1 MVLADFNRPIL
12 PPAVDLEVA
21 PVDRIE
27 FDDERKGRVSDV
39 LTAIKQPWKY
49 SMEYLEERVNA
60 NLDAYTEVLFGTATA
75 KLCSAFGFDA
85 GQLTPE
91 GACLLFPGG
100 SDSVTY
106 HARNLETGV
115 FIHTVS
121 FSSDWFDHATD
132 IPRVLKALNLSP
144 ERLRVVPREEMTRP
158 RTPRIACKGLGAEF
172 NHASQDRGG
181 AGWASGHHQERQ
193 HHLRRVDPARNS
205 WHRCGRGTVKARE
218 RSVAAPWQSVTF
230 CRLPL
235 ISAMGGDQ
243 ERTDNRGSR
252 GAPTIVLNR
261 LHDGRQ
267 SGLSGDLGDFAGL
280 VGAGDGAGG
289 WPKRLPAVSETVR
302 RGHAYP
308 PGAKPQG
315 RGEERRFSGSSMRMS

>member
-100 SDSVTY
+100 SYSVTY

-144 ERLRVVPREEMTRP
+144 ERLRVVPREEIDVPATLPGLRAKGWEP
-158 RTPRIACKGLGAEF
+158 SSITPAKIEAAQAGHQVTIKKDSIIFDGLTPQEILGTGADGEQSRLVSGVLLLLG
-172 NHASQDRGG
+172 SQ
-181 AGWASGHHQERQ
+181 
-193 HHLRRVDPARNS
+193 
-205 WHRCGRGTVKARE
+205 
-218 RSVAAPWQSVTF
+218 
-230 CRLPL
+230 
-235 ISAMGGDQ
+235 
-243 ERTDNRGSR
+243 
-252 GAPTIVLNR
+252 
-261 LHDGRQ
+261 
-267 SGLSGDLGDFAGL
+267 
-280 VGAGDGAGG
+280 
-289 WPKRLPAVSETVR
+289 
-302 RGHAYP
+302 
-308 PGAKPQG
+308 
-315 RGEERRFSGSSMRMS
+315 